1 MDGVIYLA
9 HVTGSVDDPIP
20 LSYAL
25 VAACVALY
33 ASFDVLR
40 LNGRRAAP
48 PERVGRPLPALLRST
63 ADQPPLRV
71 AAALL
76 GIGAAT
82 WTLGTLWAGP
92 AGPDN
97 PALGAIFGLFWVGL
111 VPASLLLGPV
121 WRHLNPIRTAQTLI
135 CRTAR
140 IDPTRGRVPLPDR
153 LGYWP
158 AAVGLFGFAWW
169 ELVAPARQQP
179 SSVAAWLTGYA
190 VVQLAAGLL
199 FGSRWFE
206 RGDAFEVYSD
216 LVGRLSPIGRD
227 ADGTLVLR
235 RPLAGLA
242 LVPVAPGLLTTVA
255 VLLGATFYDSLS
267 SGAWWRARLE
277 DAPLPTLWATLAL
290 AGTAAAVYALFVAAA
305 VAAARLGGVPSAVLT
320 ARLTPSLVPIAA
332 GYVIA
337 HYFTLFVV
345 QLQSLGGAGHGGE
358 GELAEAAVW
367 VPPALLVSLVQ
378 VAAVIVGHVVGSVA
392 AHAHAARVLPSARLT
407 RAMVPMLVCML
418 AITFSGLA
426 LLWAA

>member
-1 MDGVIYLA
+1 MDGVTNLA
-9 HVTGSVDDPIP
+9 HATGSVDDPIP

-40 LNGRRAAP
+40 LNGRRVP
-48 PERVGRPLPALLRST
+48 PEHAERPLPAVVRSI

-76 GIGAAT
+76 GVGAVT

-97 PALGAIFGLFWVGL
+97 PAFGVVFGLFWVGL
-111 VPASLLLGPV
+111 VPVSLLLGPV
-121 WRHLNPIRTAQTLI
+121 WRHLNPIRTAHLLI
-135 CRTAR
+135 SRAART
-140 IDPTRGRVPLPDR
+140 DPAHGRLPLPDR

-169 ELVAPARQQP
+169 ELVAPARHQP

-190 VVQLAAGLL
+190 AVHLAAGLL
-199 FGSRWFE
+199 FGDRWFE

-216 LVGRLSPIGRD
+216 LVGRLSPIGRGT
-227 ADGTLVLR
+227 DGSLVLR
-235 RPLAGLA
+235 RPLTGLA
-242 LVPVAPGLLTTVA
+242 SVPVAPGLLATVA
-255 VLLGATFYDSLS
+255 MLLGATFYDSLS
-267 SGAWWRARLE
+267 AGAWWRERLE

-290 AGTAAAVYALFVAAA
+290 IGTAATGYALIVAAA
-305 VAAARLGGVPSAVLT
+305 VTAARLGGVPSPVVT
-320 ARLTPSLVPIAA
+320 TRLTPSLVPVAA

-345 QLQSLGGAGHGGE
+345 QVQSLGGAGHGGE
-358 GELAEAAVW
+358 GEAAEAGAW
-367 VPPALLVSLVQ
+367 VPPLLLVSLVQ
-378 VAAVIVGHVVGSVA
+378 VAAVIVGHVAGSVA

-418 AITFSGLA
+418 VITFSGLA
-426 LLWAA
+426 LLWSA